1 MKNML
6 RVFLLGLVTFFAVS
20 TSVSADDEHP
30 QALVEAAIDNVLTEL
45 KENAE
50 EIKADSNKI
59 YELVQTTLI
68 PHFDFDKM
76 SKLALGKNWR
86 NATEAQRAR
95 FVEEFRLLLVRTYS
109 TALSEYAGQEIR
121 FIPFKGDVASK
132 KVKVDMEIVQTGG
145 ASIPMSLS
153 IFQDEQDNWKVYD
166 VKVDGISLVTNYRTS
181 FANEIR
187 KDGMDKLIER
197 LAERN
202 QKVKV

>member
-1 MKNML
+1 MKNRL

-20 TSVSADDEHP
+20 VSAADAEHP

-45 KENAE
+45 KQNSE
-50 EIKADSNKI
+50 EIKADPNKI

-86 NATEAQRAR
+86 KANDEQRSR

-121 FIPFKGDVASK
+121 FIPFKGDLAKK
-132 KVKVDMEIVQTGG
+132 KVKVEMEIVQSGG

-153 IFQDEQDNWKVYD
+153 IFQDDQDEWKVYD
-166 VKVDGISLVTNYRTS
+166 VKVDGISLVTNYRSS

>member
-20 TSVSADDEHP
+20 TSVFADDEHP